1 MNISDQ
7 QRFMIQMVDISDT
20 IMYQQQKSQNEQLA
34 LINVSVSHELRNP
47 LNSIKAR
54 NLEKF
59 YLYKLIHNCLNDLPN
74 NMNSNIKEIKGILL
88 KLEHGRQVQESSTQL
103 MSLIV
108 QDLLDYAQI
117 NANKFRKNISLFS
130 IKEIVEQ
137 VIEMQK
143 DKANDQR
150 IELLMEFVN
159 LHEEDEESF
168 DEMDQ

>member
-1 MNISDQ
+1 
-7 QRFMIQMVDISDT
+7 
-20 IMYQQQKSQNEQLA
+20 
-34 LINVSVSHELRNP
+34 
-47 LNSIKAR
+47 
-54 NLEKF
+54 
-59 YLYKLIHNCLNDLPN
+59 
-74 NMNSNIKEIKGILL
+74 MNSNIKEIKGILV

-143 DKANDQR
+143 DKAND
-150 IELLMEFVN
+150 
-159 LHEEDEESF
+159 
-168 DEMDQ
+168 